1 MVLSISIG
9 AKLLFANIAGS
20 LILGIGRQIID
31 SVWGITAFGRFS
43 FSLSLTNFFLQFIGQ
58 VSMVLFPALRQT
70 DKSKRNEIYSSLR
83 DALGI
88 LLPIVFVAYYPMQL
102 IFGIW
107 LPDYKESLSYI
118 AVLLPLCTY
127 DGKMQMLCNTYFKVL
142 RKENFL
148 LFINAGAALIS
159 FIICSFSAHVLGS
172 ITAVVYSMV
181 LSVALRSIISELY
194 LARML
199 NKKVGSSIILESSL
213 VLGFIISINVF
224 GNGLGT
230 IIFLGMYGVFL
241 MANKGKIM
249 NLIMLL
255 KRK

>member
-1 MVLSISIG
+1 MAASSI
-9 AKLLFANIAGS
+9 
-20 LILGIGRQIID
+20 
-31 SVWGITAFGRFS
+31 
-43 FSLSLTNFFLQFIGQ
+43 
-58 VSMVLFPALRQT
+58 
-70 DKSKRNEIYSSLR
+70 
-83 DALGI
+83 
-88 LLPIVFVAYYPMQL
+88 LPIVFVAYYPMQL

-213 VLGFIISINVF
+213 LMNYACTKMIDASVLLYFSFDSSFSQSRSMGQAVPAVHLTF
-224 GNGLGT
+224 
-230 IIFLGMYGVFL
+230 
-241 MANKGKIM
+241 
-249 NLIMLL
+249 
-255 KRK
+255 